1 MKNIK
6 ILFILLI
13 AILFGCSDDL
23 LNKEP
28 LSDVTEDNF
37 FTKASDLQLYTNGFY
52 RMLPS
57 TSIYNGDN
65 RAGNILETT
74 LSEEMRSARTIP
86 TTGGGWDWGYL
97 RDINYFL
104 ENYQKGDDAAAIA
117 HYGGVARFFRA
128 YFYFDKLKRFGAV
141 PYYDYTIDP
150 DDEESLQKPRDSR
163 QFIVDKILEDLD
175 IAIEDLNE
183 EIKTKYLQ

>member
-6 ILFILLI
+6 IIFILLL
-13 AILFGCSDDL
+13 AVLTGCSDDL

-52 RMLPS
+52 RLLPS
-57 TSIYNGDN
+57 TSIYNGDT

-104 ENYQKGDDAAAIA
+104 ENYQRGDNASAIA
-117 HYGGVARFFRA
+117 HYG
-128 YFYFDKLKRFGAV
+128 
-141 PYYDYTIDP
+141 
-150 DDEESLQKPRDSR
+150 
-163 QFIVDKILEDLD
+163 
-175 IAIEDLNE
+175 
-183 EIKTKYLQ
+183 